1 MTSPGIHSHT
11 QPGQRGQAGRPGQQ
25 FRAIIANPSYRRLWG
40 IGVTSTTMRWME
52 TVALGIFVFELTGSP
67 FWVAIVGFLR
77 MVPMLL
83 LSPTIGLIADR
94 TNRKILMGSTMAV
107 LSAVYVVMGLL
118 VVTGLVELWHIM
130 VGVTLSGVMWSTDF
144 PVRRAMIGDAVG
156 DGGIATAIG
165 MDMATSNFSRVIG
178 PLGAGAFLATLGVQ
192 AAYFTGAILFAIGSL
207 LAFSLPY
214 VAPVSKPGPRSGYF
228 ANLAEGLRHVRADR
242 IIVVTLVITITMNV
256 FGFPYQHMIPVIG
269 AETLKVGPLLIGL
282 LLATEGLG
290 ATTASLIIALKARP
304 GGYTRIFAFGSVA
317 FLVAILMF
325 SISPSYWMA
334 LPALL
339 IGGFSMAGFGTM
351 QSIIIITSTPAAI
364 RGRVLGVL
372 AAMIGTGP
380 FGALIVGVLAVRW
393 SASSAV
399 TAMAITG
406 LVLTILPLAIWP
418 AYLRSSV
425 RPGESATGL
434 VTEGER

>member
-11 QPGQRGQAGRPGQQ
+11 QPGQHGQAGRPGQQ
-25 FRAIIANPSYRRLWG
+25 FRAVIANPSYRRLWG

-156 DGGIATAIG
+156 AGGIATAIG

-214 VAPVSKPGPRSGYF
+214 VAPVSKPAPRSGYF

-380 FGALIVGVLAVRW
+380 FGALIVGVLAVW
-393 SASSAV
+393 WGASSAV

-406 LVLTILPLAIWP
+406 LVLTILPLVIWP

-434 VTEGER
+434 VSEGER

>member
-1 MTSPGIHSHT
+1 LKSAGFQQQERSD
-11 QPGQRGQAGRPGQQ
+11 QR
-25 FRAIIANPSYRRLWG
+25 FKSVIANPSYRRLWG
-40 IGVTSTTMRWME
+40 IGLASTTMRWME
-52 TVALGIFVFELTGSP
+52 TVALGIYVFELTGSP

-83 LSPTIGLIADR
+83 LGPTIGLIADR
-94 TNRKILMGSTMAV
+94 ANRKILLGSTMAV
-107 LSAVYVVMGLL
+107 LSVVYVVMGLL
-118 VVTGLVELWHIM
+118 VITGLIELWHIC
-130 VGVTLSGVMWSTDF
+130 VGATLAGVMWSTDF

-156 DGGIATAIG
+156 AHGITTAIG

-192 AAYFTGAILFAIGSL
+192 AAYFTGAILFAVGSL

-214 VAPVSKPGPRSGYF
+214 VAPVSTSGSSSGYF

-242 IIVVTLVITITMNV
+242 IIVITLIITITMNV

-290 ATTASLIIALKARP
+290 ATTAALIIALKARP
-304 GGYTRIFAFGSVA
+304 GGYTRIYAFGSVV

-325 SISPSYWMA
+325 SLSPSYWMA

-339 IGGFSMAGFGTM
+339 IGGFSMAGFATM

-380 FGALIVGVLAVRW
+380 LGALIVGGLAVAW
-393 SASSAV
+393 GASNAV
-399 TAMAITG
+399 TAIAAAG
-406 LVLTILPLAIWP
+406 LVLTVLPLVVWP
-418 AYLRSSV
+418 AFLRSSV
-425 RPGESATGL
+425 TPGESASGL
-434 VTEGER
+434 ISESER